1 MEVNYKEVIWRLT
14 VRRLSAP
21 FFGKSLSLFYKVSIA
36 HVKTHSLHFTFFFL
50 AEHSSLKVPKKAL
63 ERLFS
68 FS

>member
-36 HVKTHSLHFTFFFL
+36 HVKTHSLHFTFF
-50 AEHSSLKVPKKAL
+50 SSQNILP
-63 ERLFS
+63 
-68 FS
+68 